1 MVRGP
6 DDQCSGAS
14 GAQDEYR
21 SSDGERLADLSAA
34 GQDRSS
40 GSACVLAVGAFC
52 EQKVEKTFLPEVV
65 MNPGLNRRTVD
76 KFEVA

>member
-21 SSDGERLADLSAA
+21 GSDGERLADLSAA
-34 GQDRSS
+34 GQNRSS

-52 EQKVEKTFLPEVV
+52 EQKVEKAFLPEVV
-65 MNPGLNRRTVD
+65 MDSGLDRRET
-76 KFEVA
+76 AL